1 MKYKMIL
8 LAMLLGLALLAGCA
22 GNKETDMGG
31 IPMDINTF
39 SFYHT
44 ASESGECF
52 RFELSRA
59 ETGVCLYAEELF
71 LSGRIAE
78 ATVEED
84 LLARLG
90 EIAGEL
96 GVAKWDGF
104 DKTNKRGSDGSTFTL
119 SITLADGSSVSAHGS
134 NRFPDNYNEL
144 YSAVREMYNELME
157 QYGISGEGGEA
168 P

>member
-1 MKYKMIL
+1 
-8 LAMLLGLALLAGCA
+8 
-22 GNKETDMGG
+22 
-31 IPMDINTF
+31 MDINTF

-44 ASESGECF
+44 ASETGECF

-59 ETGVCLYAEELF
+59 EEGVCLYAEELF
-71 LSGRIAE
+71 LNGRIAE
-78 ATVEED
+78 ATVED
-84 LLARLG
+84 DSLTRLG

-104 DKTNKRGSDGSTFTL
+104 DKTSKRGSDGSTFTL
-119 SITLADGSSVSAHGS
+119 SITLADGSSISAHGS

-157 QYGISGEGGEA
+157 QYGVSGEGDVA